1 MLPGNL
7 SVTLP
12 IVNGS
17 RGSGEANLA
26 RTFLDDG
33 TIEARTKARRD
44 RDRDGRGVVASYD
57 LTCIGGYQSI
67 GRACLIVQGCVKS
80 KDRIPVE
87 IEVCQVTR
95 ID

>member
-33 TIEARTKARRD
+33 TIEARTKARRYGD
-44 RDRDGRGVVASYD
+44 RHGRTVVASYD
-57 LTCIGGYQSI
+57 FTSIGGYQSV
-67 GRACLIVQGCVKS
+67 GRACLIVQGRIES
-80 KDRIPVE
+80 KDCIPVE